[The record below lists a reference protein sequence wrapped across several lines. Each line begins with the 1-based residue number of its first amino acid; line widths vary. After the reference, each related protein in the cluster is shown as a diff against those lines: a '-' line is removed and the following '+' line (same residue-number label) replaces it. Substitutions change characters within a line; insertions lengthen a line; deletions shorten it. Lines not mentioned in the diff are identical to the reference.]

1 MSQYSQSAELGA
13 KNNNQMFT
21 TPARD
26 DKPLAPK
33 QQLIPSDR
41 LFEDCATDQEYLQRL
56 KKLDQRGRIELIMG
70 TMFAGKS
77 TELLRRIRKHEIT
90 GKKVLRV
97 KFSAD
102 NRYGE
107 KFMITTH
114 GGQSREAI
122 PVTKLEEL
130 GDVWKEF
137 DVIGIDEGQFFADIV
152 SFAEMAAN
160 SRKIV
165 LISSLQGTF
174 VRGAWS
180 NINELIPLC
189 EKVKKLSAICK
200 LCKQNAHFT
209 FRTADKNCKNM
220 IGGADMY
227 MPLCRECHARESKL
241 NSDNQFDGD
250 CQLVDVTTETEAQNS
265 KKERA
270 AVMDDSA
277 DTTLTSN
284 GQEQSGSPALKSFSS
299 DLEGA
304 ELSTLDNG

>member
-1 MSQYSQSAELGA
+1 MSQYTESAELGA
-13 KNNNQMFT
+13 KNNNLIFT
-21 TPARD
+21 TPARY
-26 DKPLAPK
+26 DKPLSNP
-33 QQLIPSDR
+33 QSLPSD
-41 LFEDCATDQEYLQRL
+41 LYFQDCQTDQEYLGKL

-114 GGQSREAI
+114 GGQQRDAI
-122 PVTKLEEL
+122 PVTRLEEI
-130 GDVWKEF
+130 GDLWKDF

-174 VRGAWS
+174 VRGTWS

-209 FRTADKNCKNM
+209 FRTADKNCKSM

-227 MPLCRECHARESKL
+227 MPLCRECHARETKL
-241 NSDNQFDGD
+241 HQNNIFEGD
-250 CQLVDVTTETEAQNS
+250 CQLVDMAAESEAQNS
-265 KKERA
+265 KKTELVA
-270 AVMDDSA
+270 ESDSG

-284 GQEQSGSPALKSFSS
+284 GQESGSPALKSFSS

-304 ELSTLDNG
+304 ELEDG